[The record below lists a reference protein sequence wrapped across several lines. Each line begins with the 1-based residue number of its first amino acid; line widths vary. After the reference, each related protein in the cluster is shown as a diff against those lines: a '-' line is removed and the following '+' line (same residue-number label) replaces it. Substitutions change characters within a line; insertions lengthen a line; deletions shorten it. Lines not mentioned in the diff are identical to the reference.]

1 MYSTIVIIFDTV
13 DAVAAVLGWPQPF
26 DKNLE
31 DRVRITYHSLPR
43 LALSSG
49 LKRPV
54 ESDQWDNAEILK
66 RFDDSEV
73 ISTRGD
79 TVGKIGND
87 TFVKAA
93 WNFPHLEASAIDFV
107 QMRTT
112 IPIPRVRRRF
122 KDKYG
127 YSIIVMDYI
136 PGERLDH
143 VWPSLSLWSKLWVA
157 LTLRRYIR
165 QLRQINYSV
174 PGPLADS
181 PETCDGGLFPRPYG
195 PFPDYAS
202 LSAFFNRK
210 LDITKDITY
219 RDDQGNEIPYADLDT
234 EPFDD
239 SRPLVFVHRDLC
251 MRNIILGKDGRI
263 WLVDWSLSGFYP
275 WWFEYVSMVYAAE
288 RSRAPDSWN
297 RLVPFIGDPL
307 FKHMRWIDRI
317 GHALLSY
324 T

>member
-1 MYSTIVIIFDTV
+1 MYSTIVIIFDIV
-13 DAVAAVLGWPQPF
+13 GAVAAVLDWPQPF

-31 DRVRITYHSLPR
+31 DRVRGTCYYLTR
-43 LALSSG
+43 LALSPG
-49 LKRPV
+49 LKFPV

-66 RFDDSEV
+66 RFEDSEV

-112 IPIPRVRRRF
+112 IPIPRVRRKF

-165 QLRQINYSV
+165 QLRQIHSSF
-174 PGPLADS
+174 PGPL
-181 PETCDGGLFPRPYG
+181 
-195 PFPDYAS
+195 
-202 LSAFFNRK
+202 
-210 LDITKDITY
+210 
-219 RDDQGNEIPYADLDT
+219 QIP
-234 EPFDD
+234 P
-239 SRPLVFVHRDLC
+239 PPP
-251 MRNIILGKDGRI
+251 
-263 WLVDWSLSGFYP
+263 LSGVV
-275 WWFEYVSMVYAAE
+275 VSFLAGSM
-288 RSRAPDSWN
+288 DSWN
-297 RLVPFIGDPL
+297 RLIPFIADPL
-307 FKHMRWIDRI
+307 FKHIKWMDRI
-317 GHALLSY
+317 RSALSAPY
-324 T
+324 R